1 MRQLTVSFVG
11 MLIIASAG
19 CYQRTNA
26 PILPA
31 LNSDV
36 MTFRQEMGLEPDM
49 SSQTGASAEP
59 SADGS
64 DEEEGG

>member
-31 LNSDV
+31 VNSDV
-36 MTFRQEMGLEPDM
+36 MTFRQEMGLEPD
-49 SSQTGASAEP
+49 SSSETGSSADT

-64 DEEEGG
+64 DKGEGS